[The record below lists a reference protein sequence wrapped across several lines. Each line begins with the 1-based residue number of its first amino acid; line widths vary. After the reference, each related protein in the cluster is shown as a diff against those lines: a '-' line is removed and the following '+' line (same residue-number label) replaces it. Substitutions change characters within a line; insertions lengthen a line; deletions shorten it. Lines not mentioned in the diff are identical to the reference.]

1 MAAASGRHVARLL
14 FQSASSLPIPGALTE
29 PVVCNC
35 MRADYSF
42 RRDLSVLPA

>member
-1 MAAASGRHVARLL
+1 MHHPLDKITRIT
-14 FQSASSLPIPGALTE
+14 PIPGALTE

-35 MRADYSF
+35 MRAGYSF

>member
-1 MAAASGRHVARLL
+1 VIW
-14 FQSASSLPIPGALTE
+14 SSITRITPIPGALTE